1 MSWSKIKNIMIGI
14 LVLINVF
21 LLIDIALT
29 KYISSA
35 LPKGTGEDFVNVLKQ
50 KDITIEKALIPEYY
64 EKRTVLTVELYSLDQ
79 LSQMFLGKKVG
90 YTSSDDNVVA
100 TCEMGEIIVDGN
112 YITFTGKGAP
122 VAKNGTDILKAM
134 KAIGIST
141 EGAVYDEDDGV
152 VKLVFDSVEV
162 EGIYLDITLSED
174 GKIASAEGVWPKI
187 TIDGIDEKVSVI
199 TAVLDIR
206 NSLPE
211 GAHIADIEKTYIFEC
226 INNIPRIRNAWRIS
240 SQGKSYVVSG

>member
-50 KDITIEKALIPEYY
+50 KDITIEKKLIPQYY
-64 EKRTVLTVELYSLDQ
+64 EKRTVLNVELYSLDQ

-90 YTSSDDNVVA
+90 YTSSGDSAIANDD
-100 TCEMGEIIVDGN
+100 MGEIVVDGN
-112 YITFTGKGAP
+112 HIAFKGKDAP
-122 VAKNGTDILKAM
+122 ANKNGADILKAM

-141 EGAVYDEDDGV
+141 EGAVYDEEDGI

-162 EGIYLDITLSED
+162 EGIYLDVTLSED
-174 GKIASAEGVWPKI
+174 GKIALAEGVWPKV
-187 TIDGIDEKVSVI
+187 TLDGTNEKVSVI

-206 NSLPE
+206 NSLPY
-211 GAHIADIEKTYIFEC
+211 GAHIADIEQTYVFEC